1 MQFVRASPFGWR
13 AELKDKYRSTL
24 GRTYLLGTTADAGTV
39 PESGNTIGV
48 FIMEHSKEI
57 ADAVT
62 TLIKLMVDHPEGVR
76 VESVPIP
83 DGVSLRI
90 SVDSADIGKVIG
102 KQGRTARSLR
112 ILVTAMGMASK
123 QRISLDIQE

>member
-1 MQFVRASPFGWR
+1 MR
-13 AELKDKYRSTL
+13 KTH
-24 GRTYLLGTTADAGTV
+24 LLGTTSDAGTFLGV
-39 PESGNTIGV
+39 ENRIGV
-48 FIMEHSKEI
+48 LIMEHSKDI

-62 TLIKLMVDHPEGVR
+62 TLIKLMVDHPEGVT
-76 VESVPIP
+76 VESVPIT
-83 DGVSLRI
+83 DGSSLRI
-90 SVDSADIGKVIG
+90 SVDPADIGKVIG